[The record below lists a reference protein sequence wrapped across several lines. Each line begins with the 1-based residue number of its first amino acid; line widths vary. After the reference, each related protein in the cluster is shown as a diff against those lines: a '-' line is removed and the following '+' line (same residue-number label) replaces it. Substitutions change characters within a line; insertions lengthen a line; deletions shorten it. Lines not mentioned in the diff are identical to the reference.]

1 MTHELKI
8 LPKWF
13 EDVKSGKKNF
23 EIRRADRDFK
33 VGDTLVLKEY
43 EKGRYTGREIERTIQ
58 YIYKGDGSYG
68 LSEEFWILGLKTMEK
83 EIIDSLPTVN
93 VVIPNNATNGD
104 VIQALYPYIDKGFS
118 NVIDLNLWWNAK
130 CKVEID
136 TIDELEKIKAEIEY
150 CRKKYNCDVLEC
162 SDIIDKE
169 IKAARR
175 NRWRKGE

>member
-68 LSEEFWILGLKTMEK
+68 LSEEFWILGLKTN
-83 EIIDSLPTVN
+83 P
-93 VVIPNNATNGD
+93 TNGD
-104 VIQALYPYIDKGFS
+104 MIKALFEVEEREITNYGTVRLKIGKTYVEHYLD
-118 NVIDLNLWWNAK
+118 WWNAPYK
-130 CKVEID
+130 
-136 TIDELEKIKAEIEY
+136 
-150 CRKKYNCDVLEC
+150 
-162 SDIIDKE
+162 
-169 IKAARR
+169 
-175 NRWRKGE
+175 KGENNE